1 MRPKSVVLEPWKKP
15 QVHEK
20 KFFRKKILA
29 YLCRYDLQNGVRK
42 FFLNKWVSRY
52 LWFWKIALHNKI
64 INKTQSTKRQEN
76 SAHRFVDNYL
86 SNYHEKFLQD
96 RIKPWKVGAL
106 RICTGYHFFLKKI
119 ASEGSLTCFNISCF
133 HVNNSH

>member
-29 YLCRYDLQNGVRK
+29 YLCRYDLQNGVRN

-64 INKTQSTKRQEN
+64 INKTRSKIPHTVLWTIISQIIMKNFCKTGLNPEKLELLEYALAITFFKEN
-76 SAHRFVDNYL
+76 R
-86 SNYHEKFLQD
+86 
-96 RIKPWKVGAL
+96 
-106 RICTGYHFFLKKI
+106 
-119 ASEGSLTCFNISCF
+119 
-133 HVNNSH
+133 